1 MGFLVRPFASGHS
14 ALHRVSGYLKAVVH
28 AKLCR
33 IRRELKLGWIRFHQS
48 DEVWIASS
56 LREDNRSA

>member
-1 MGFLVRPFASGHS
+1 MGFLAPPFASGRS

-28 AKLCR
+28 AKLR
-33 IRRELKLGWIRFHQS
+33 RMWRELKLRGIRFHQS

-56 LREDNRSA
+56 FREDNRSA